1 MADSSRLSNRSQAC
15 QIHDSPP
22 FSCRPVPPH
31 TMSDQEMTP
40 IESEVLETAIEI
52 IGEEGISDEE
62 IEERVLALAKDAMLA
77 RRLIDWLP
85 EILGAVAVG
94 HMGKVNFVDTFSAK
108 TMQGKWKSIPMKA
121 EPIYVQGHK
130 LAQEA
135 WHRDWTRAHER
146 VAFRSAIMRSA
157 GQVLDSGQSL
167 DGVTTSG
174 PALIGIPAEI
184 YRSEVPLL
192 QRLFW

>member
-1 MADSSRLSNRSQAC
+1 MN
-15 QIHDSPP
+15 
-22 FSCRPVPPH
+22 
-31 TMSDQEMTP
+31 P
-40 IESEVLETAIEI
+40 IEPAILEAAIEI
-52 IGEEGISDEE
+52 IGEEGVSDEQ

-108 TMQGKWKSIPMKA
+108 TKQGKWKTIPMKA
-121 EPIYVQGHK
+121 EPIFVEGIK
-130 LAQEA
+130 LAQDA
-135 WHRDWTRAHER
+135 WHRDSTGVYER

-157 GQVLDSGQSL
+157 GQVIDSGQSL

-184 YRSEVPLL
+184 YRSEVSFL

>member
-1 MADSSRLSNRSQAC
+1 
-15 QIHDSPP
+15 
-22 FSCRPVPPH
+22 
-31 TMSDQEMTP
+31 MTP
-40 IESEVLETAIEI
+40 IEPAILEAAIEI
-52 IGEEGISDEE
+52 IGKEGITDEE
-62 IEERVLALAKDAMLA
+62 IEERVLALAKDAILA

-108 TMQGKWKSIPMKA
+108 TKQGKWKSIPMKT
-121 EPIYVQGHK
+121 EPIFVQGSQ
-130 LAQEA
+130 LAQDA
-135 WHRDWTRAHER
+135 WLRDWTGVHER

-184 YRSEVPLL
+184 YRTEVSLL

>member
-1 MADSSRLSNRSQAC
+1 
-15 QIHDSPP
+15 
-22 FSCRPVPPH
+22 
-31 TMSDQEMTP
+31 MT
-40 IESEVLETAIEI
+40 IEPTILKKAIEI
-52 IGEEGISDEE
+52 IGEESISVEE

-94 HMGKVNFVDTFSAK
+94 HMGNVNFANSFSAK
-108 TMQGKWKSIPMKA
+108 TKQGKWKSIPMKA
-121 EPIYVQGHK
+121 EPICVQGMK

-135 WHRDWTRAHER
+135 WHSNWTKAHER
-146 VAFRSAIMRSA
+146 VALRSSIMKSA
-157 GQVLDSGQSL
+157 MQILDAGHSL

-184 YRSEVPLL
+184 YRSEVPFL

>member
-1 MADSSRLSNRSQAC
+1 
-15 QIHDSPP
+15 
-22 FSCRPVPPH
+22 
-31 TMSDQEMTP
+31 MTP
-40 IESEVLETAIEI
+40 IEPAILKAAIEI

-62 IEERVLALAKDAMLA
+62 IEERVLALAKDAMFA

-94 HMGKVNFVDTFSAK
+94 HMGKVNLVDTFSAK
-108 TMQGKWKSIPMKA
+108 TKQGKWKSIPMKA
-121 EPIYVQGHK
+121 EPIFVQGIK
-130 LAQEA
+130 LAQDT
-135 WHRDWTRAHER
+135 WHHGWTGVHER

-157 GQVLDSGQSL
+157 GQVIDAGQSL

-174 PALIGIPAEI
+174 PAWIGIPADI
-184 YRSEVPLL
+184 YRSEVSLL

>member
-1 MADSSRLSNRSQAC
+1 
-15 QIHDSPP
+15 
-22 FSCRPVPPH
+22 
-31 TMSDQEMTP
+31 MTP
-40 IESEVLETAIEI
+40 VEPAILESAIEI
-52 IGEEGISDEE
+52 IGEEGISDDD
-62 IEERVLALAKDAMLA
+62 IEARVLELTADSMLA

-85 EILGAVAVG
+85 EILGAVVVA

-108 TMQGKWKSIPMKA
+108 TKNGKWKSIPMQA
-121 EPIYVQGHK
+121 EPIFVEGIM

-135 WHRDWTRAHER
+135 WHQDWSKAHER

-157 GQVLDSGQSL
+157 GQVIDSGQSL

-184 YRSEVPLL
+184 YRSEVPFL
-192 QRLFW
+192 QRIFW

>member
-1 MADSSRLSNRSQAC
+1 
-15 QIHDSPP
+15 
-22 FSCRPVPPH
+22 
-31 TMSDQEMTP
+31 MTP
-40 IESEVLETAIEI
+40 IDPAILVAAIEI

-85 EILGAVAVG
+85 EILGSVAIG
-94 HMGKVNFVDTFSAK
+94 HMGKVHFVDTFSAK
-108 TMQGKWKSIPMKA
+108 TKQGKWKRIPMKA
-121 EPIYVQGHK
+121 EPIFVQGIK
-130 LAQEA
+130 LAHDA
-135 WHRDWTRAHER
+135 WHRDSTGVYER

-157 GQVLDSGQSL
+157 GQVIDSGQSL
-167 DGVTTSG
+167 DGVITSG

-184 YRSEVPLL
+184 YRSEVSFL

>member
-1 MADSSRLSNRSQAC
+1 
-15 QIHDSPP
+15 
-22 FSCRPVPPH
+22 
-31 TMSDQEMTP
+31 MTP
-40 IESEVLETAIEI
+40 IEPAILKAAIEI

-85 EILGAVAVG
+85 EILGAVAVS

-108 TMQGKWKSIPMKA
+108 TKQGKWKSIPMKA
-121 EPIYVQGHK
+121 EPIFVQGIK
-130 LAQEA
+130 LAQDA
-135 WHRDWTRAHER
+135 WHRDWTGVHER
-146 VAFRSAIMRSA
+146 VAFRSSVMRSA
-157 GQVLDSGQSL
+157 GQVLDAGHSL

-174 PALIGIPAEI
+174 PALLGIPAEI

-192 QRLFW
+192 QRVFW